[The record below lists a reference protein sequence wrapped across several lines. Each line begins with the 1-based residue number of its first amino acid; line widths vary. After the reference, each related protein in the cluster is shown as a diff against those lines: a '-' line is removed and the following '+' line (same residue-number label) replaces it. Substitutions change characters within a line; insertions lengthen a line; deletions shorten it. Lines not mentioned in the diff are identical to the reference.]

1 MKPSLKNTPAKFVPA
16 TWLLSLTL
24 LALPWAWSPA
34 AVAQEAVIRKNLSSR
49 LSELGEIDEVRKT
62 PMAGVWEVRSG
73 NDLFYSDAQGN
84 YLIQGELIDTKAQRN
99 LSAERVAELT
109 TIDFSKLP
117 LSDSFTVVRGNG
129 ERQLAVF
136 EDPNCGYCKR
146 FEQSMLKINNITV
159 HVFLYPILGEDSVE
173 KARRLWCA
181 KDRAAAWN
189 DWMHAQKPAAAPLSP
204 CDTSALAR
212 NIAFG
217 KTHKIN
223 GTPTL
228 FFADGSRVPGAIATD
243 AIEKQ
248 LTLASAKK

>member
-1 MKPSLKNTPAKFVPA
+1 MKPSLKNTPAKFAPA

-99 LSAERVAELT
+99 LSAERIAEMT

-159 HVFLYPILGEDSVE
+159 HVFLYPILGEDSV
-173 KARRLWCA
+173 
-181 KDRAAAWN
+181 
-189 DWMHAQKPAAAPLSP
+189 
-204 CDTSALAR
+204 
-212 NIAFG
+212 
-217 KTHKIN
+217 
-223 GTPTL
+223 
-228 FFADGSRVPGAIATD
+228 
-243 AIEKQ
+243 
-248 LTLASAKK
+248 

>member
-1 MKPSLKNTPAKFVPA
+1 MKPILKLASVA
-16 TWLLSLTL
+16 WLASAALFTL
-24 LALPWAWSPA
+24 AGVWSPA
-34 AVAQEAVIRKNLSSR
+34 ASAQEAVIRKNLSSR
-49 LSELGEIDEVRKT
+49 LSDLAEIDEVRKT
-62 PMAGVWEVRSG
+62 PMAGIWEVRSG
-73 NDLFYSDAQGN
+73 TDLYYTDAQGN

-99 LSAERVAELT
+99 LSAERIAEVT
-109 TIDFSKLP
+109 AIDFSKLP
-117 LSDSFTVVRGNG
+117 LADAFTMVRGNG

-146 FEQSMLKINNITV
+146 FEKSLLKVNNITV

-173 KARRLWCA
+173 KARRLWCS
-181 KDRAAAWN
+181 KDKAAAWN
-189 DWMHAQKPAAAPLSP
+189 DWMQSQKPTAAPLAA

-217 KTHKIN
+217 KKYKIN

-228 FFADGSRVPGAIATD
+228 FFADGSRIPGAIPPET
-243 AIEKQ
+243 IEKQ